1 MIHNEVIIMAT
12 YKGIGYDNTTGKT
25 RTGTSADDISFDA
38 QVTATDGVVVTG
50 NIETTTLST
59 TADASI
65 GGDLTVI
72 GDIVSRGTEN
82 LVVQDPMID
91 LGLGNDG
98 TTASAGGYS
107 LSMNR
112 NAGFSI
118 ETVTACTA
126 GNSPTG
132 PQITVSASSNFSA
145 GDVLCLTGSSE
156 ASNDGLYTVLT
167 ASGTTITLEGTG
179 GTAISGSLPFSQ
191 NNLTTTTGESAKA
204 YKVDLYVQAVAP
216 FTADFNDAGGSPYAK
231 GTLVEKFASN
241 ARKVDF
247 NANGS
252 YTPVG
257 ESAVVTLQEAYN
269 AGGSI
274 TTATSGD
281 IDFNL
286 ASGNLV
292 IDQGNMTLGATT
304 PTNFT
309 MDGGDATLGGGTAL
323 GAFALQTNNGS
334 AGGIVLAESNA
345 GGSIQ
350 MSVNSALV
358 LEAKA
363 GALDLSTDIT
373 LDKSGSQSI
382 SKLSV
387 SAGDDL
393 KIGLT
398 GANDASVILESAGT
412 GNDAIRL
419 DATAGGFDIGG
430 AIDSKILVTTGGLNV
445 GTFTSGDL
453 TLSTTTAGAIVVN
466 SAEGIDLNA
475 SGALTADSTSFSI
488 DATGASNVS
497 TTGADLTV
505 STLTSGNV
513 VINSVANVDLDAVD
527 FDIDVSGSFDMLAQ
541 GNSNVSVASGDL
553 SLSTTTSGELDITS
567 AGLLDINAGANLDID
582 ATGTMALNSTDTAN
596 FTMTANDVGAKV
608 LSVSATN
615 GGGGDAR
622 VDVSATTTVKLVT
635 GGADRLLANA
645 NGINLGGSSVSVN
658 TILDDDAFTA
668 DSDTALATQQSIK
681 AYVDGAVGATDS
693 LAEVLAIGNTSG
705 GTGLVM
711 TAGDVLTVNVINE
724 TTANAGVTIDS
735 VLLKDDVVNATDVET
750 SSISANDGVEAI
762 TVANATGAL
771 VITTQLGFTAGTQGV
786 NEFSID
792 GTLAGD
798 SDTAVPTEKA
808 VKTYVDGQVSA
819 SALATAGTT
828 GTGTVDLGTQTL
840 SVLGTA
846 SEIETV
852 ANAQSITIGLP
863 SAVAVTTSLNV
874 GSTIAITGFLDSDTF
889 TGASST
895 LIPTSESVKVYVD
908 TAIAGVDQTLE
919 IEGDSG
925 TGSVNIA
932 TEVFDVA
939 GTANQIVTSAS
950 GTDITVALTDAI
962 SVVTSL
968 TAPLLVATNVQASN
982 YKANDG
988 TASMT
993 IADSTGA
1000 LAISTTLGLAS
1011 GTTVNEFSIDG
1022 TLGGNS
1028 DDAVPTEKAVKTY
1041 VTDELLAFQGFTS
1054 LGDGSSG
1061 ALSAGDVVA
1070 INNSGQAIQADA
1082 TQASTANVIGI
1093 CVANISGT
1101 ISVQQVG
1108 NNTGVSGLTAGTKY
1122 YLGTSAGALSATA
1135 PNAVG
1140 NVVYQLGF
1148 AKGTGEII
1156 VVPQFVMEIG

>member
-1 MIHNEVIIMAT
+1 MAT
-12 YKGIGYDNTTGKT
+12 YKGIGYDNSTGKT

-65 GGDLTVI
+65 GGDLTVT
-72 GDIVSRGTEN
+72 GDIISRGTEN

-91 LGLGNDG
+91 LGLGNDS

-112 NAGFSI
+112 NAGFAI

-156 ASNDGLYTVLT
+156 GSNDGLYTVLT

-179 GTAISGSLPFSQ
+179 GTAVSGSLPFSQ

-216 FTADFNDAGGSPYAK
+216 FTADFNDAGGSAYAK
-231 GTLVEKFASN
+231 GTLVEQFASN

-247 NANGS
+247 TANGS

-274 TTATSGD
+274 TTASSGD

-323 GAFALQTNNGS
+323 GAFALQTNNAS

-412 GNDAIRL
+412 GNDAIKL

-430 AIDSKILVTTGGLNV
+430 EIDSKILVTTGALNV

-453 TLSTTTAGAIVVN
+453 TLSTTTAGAVIVN
-466 SAEGIDLNA
+466 SAEGITLNPA
-475 SGALTADSTSFSI
+475 GALTADSSAFSI

-497 TTGADLTV
+497 VDGANLTV
-505 STLTSGNV
+505 STLNSGNV

-567 AGLLDINAGANLDID
+567 AGLLDINAGANLDVD

-615 GGGGDAR
+615 SGGGDAR

-645 NGINLGGSSVSVN
+645 NGINLGSGVSVN

-668 DSDTALATQQSIK
+668 DSNTALATQQSIK

-693 LAEVLAIGNTSG
+693 LSEVLAIGNTSG

-724 TTANAGVTIDS
+724 TTLNAGVTIDS

-750 SSISANDGVEAI
+750 SSISANDGTASM
-762 TVANATGAL
+762 TFTDATGA
-771 VITTQLGFTAGTQGV
+771 VVVSTTLGLSAGAQSV
-786 NEFSID
+786 NEFSTD
-792 GTLAGD
+792 GTLAGA
-798 SDTAVPTEKA
+798 SDTAVPTEQA
-808 VKTYVDGQVSA
+808 VKTYVDNQLGA

-840 SVLGTA
+840 SVLGTT

-852 ANAQSITIGLP
+852 ASAQSITIGLP
-863 SAVAVTTSLNV
+863 AAVAVTTSLNV
-874 GSTIAITGFLDSDTF
+874 GGTIAITGFLDSDTF

-932 TEVFDVA
+932 TDVFDVA

-968 TAPLLVATNVQASN
+968 TAPLLVATNVQATN

-1000 LAISTTLGLAS
+1000 LAISTTLALAS

-1022 TLGGNS
+1022 SLAGNS

-1041 VTDELLAFQGFTS
+1041 VTDELQAFQGLTT

-1070 INNSGQAIQADA
+1070 INNSGQAIQANA

-1093 CVANISGT
+1093 CVANISGN
-1101 ISVQQVG
+1101 IFIQQVG
-1108 NNTGVSGLTAGTKY
+1108 NNTGVTGLTAGTKY

-1156 VVPQFVMEIG
+1156 VVPQFIMEIG

>member
-1 MIHNEVIIMAT
+1 MAT
-12 YKGIGYDNTTGKT
+12 YKGIGYDNATGKT
-25 RTGTSADDISFDA
+25 RTGTNTDDISFDA
-38 QVTATDGVVVTG
+38 QITATDGLSVTG
-50 NIETTTLST
+50 NIETTTLTT

-65 GGDLTVI
+65 GGDLTVT
-72 GDIVSRGTEN
+72 GDIISRGTEN

-91 LGLGNDG
+91 LGLGNDS

-112 NAGFSI
+112 NAGFAI
-118 ETVTACTA
+118 ETVTDCLA

-156 ASNDGLYTVLT
+156 GSNDGLYTVLL

-179 GTAISGSLPFSQ
+179 GTAVSGSLPFSQ

-231 GTLVEKFASN
+231 GTLVEQFASN

-247 NANGS
+247 NASGS

-269 AGGSI
+269 SGGVI
-274 TTATSGD
+274 TTASAGN

-323 GAFALQTNNGS
+323 GAFALQTNNAS
-334 AGGIVLAESNA
+334 AGGIVLSESNA

-373 LDKSGSQSI
+373 LDKVGAQSI

-398 GANDASVILESAGT
+398 GANDASVIIESAGT
-412 GNDAIRL
+412 SNDAIKL
-419 DATAGGFDIGG
+419 DATAGGFSIDGE
-430 AIDSKILVTTGGLNV
+430 IDSKIIVTTGGLNV

-453 TLSTTTAGAIVVN
+453 TLTTTTAGSIVAT
-466 SAEGIDLNA
+466 SAEALTLVAG
-475 SGALTADSTSFSI
+475 GALTADSSAFSI
-488 DATGASNVS
+488 DATGISNVS
-497 TTGADLTV
+497 TTGANLTV
-505 STLTSGNV
+505 STLTSGSLILDSVALMDLNAGASLDIDVTGTFDMLSSGAFSVDGTGASNV
-513 VINSVANVDLDAVD
+513 TATAGNLTLSTVTSGNVLVNSPTQVQLQVAGGGKLTIENATSAFANTVQADTTAGFKFGGAGLLMNDFIDDDTFQTGVDANSVA
-527 FDIDVSGSFDMLAQ
+527 
-541 GNSNVSVASGDL
+541 
-553 SLSTTTSGELDITS
+553 
-567 AGLLDINAGANLDID
+567 
-582 ATGTMALNSTDTAN
+582 
-596 FTMTANDVGAKV
+596 
-608 LSVSATN
+608 
-615 GGGGDAR
+615 
-622 VDVSATTTVKLVT
+622 
-635 GGADRLLANA
+635 
-645 NGINLGGSSVSVN
+645 SSE
-658 TILDDDAFTA
+658 
-668 DSDTALATQQSIK
+668 SIK
-681 AYVDGAVGATDS
+681 AYVDASVGATDS
-693 LAEVLAIGNTSG
+693 LSEVLAIGNTSG

-711 TAGDVLTVNVINE
+711 TAGDVITVNVINE

-750 SSISANDGVEAI
+750 SSISANDGVQAI
-762 TVANATGAL
+762 TVAGTSGAL
-771 VITTQLGFTAGTQGV
+771 VITSQLGFTAGTQAV

-792 GTLAGD
+792 GTLGDD

-808 VKTYVDGQVSA
+808 VKTYVDAQLGA

-828 GTGTVDLGTQTL
+828 GTGTIDLGTQTL
-840 SVLGTA
+840 SVLGTT

-863 SAVAVTTSLNV
+863 AAVAVTTSLNV

-889 TGASST
+889 AGASST

-932 TEVFDVA
+932 TDVFDVA

-968 TAPLLVATNVQASN
+968 TAPLLIATNVQATN

-993 IADSTGA
+993 IADGSGA
-1000 LAISTTLGLAS
+1000 MVITTKLGLATGAQS
-1011 GTTVNEFSIDG
+1011 VNEFSIDG
-1022 TLGGNS
+1022 TFAGNS
-1028 DDAVPTEKAVKTY
+1028 DFAVPTEKAVKTY
-1041 VTDELLAFQGFTS
+1041 VDTNFSGLTK
-1054 LGDGSSG
+1054 LGDGSGG
-1061 ALSAGDVVA
+1061 ALSAGNVVA
-1070 INNSGQAIQADA
+1070 INSSGQAIQANA
-1082 TQASTANVIGI
+1082 TSASTADVIGI
-1093 CVANISGT
+1093 CVANISGD
-1101 ISVQQVG
+1101 IFIQQVG

-1156 VVPQFVMEIG
+1156 VVPQFIMEIG